1 MGGID
6 EGDPHDSGLTYGL
19 ADGFHSQTAAQILVE
34 EIVVMGVHQ
43 PIVTNLDSEEQGAG
57 RFWKN
62 NRFENTRPKLPSV
75 SLSRPRMVLVL
86 YLLRWPDSGLGKK
99 SLVDG
104 DV

>member
-1 MGGID
+1 
-6 EGDPHDSGLTYGL
+6 
-19 ADGFHSQTAAQILVE
+19 
-34 EIVVMGVHQ
+34 MGVHQ

-62 NRFENTRPKLPSV
+62 NRFENTRPKLRRRRTSLFLVTTLLIRVTASV